1 MSAFPRCSLAAGSSP
16 VPDLQALIVDWGGVL
31 TSGLDDSMRAWC
43 ELDGIEYGAFRE
55 VMRTWLGADA
65 VANPIHALERGEV
78 EVPHFEEQLAAHLV
92 TVDGQPVQAAGLLAR
107 MVAGFA
113 HAPDRH
119 DVVRRARAS
128 GLKTGLLSNS
138 WGNDYPREEWDALF
152 DDVVISGEVGLRKPE
167 SEIFELAASRLGV
180 APQACVFVDD
190 LSPNVRGAVAAGMV
204 GVLHVT
210 VEQTRD
216 ELEALFGRPLR

>member
-1 MSAFPRCSLAAGSSP
+1 
-16 VPDLQALIVDWGGVL
+16 LQALIVDWGGVL
-31 TSGLDDSMRAWC
+31 TSGLDDSMRSWC
-43 ELDGIEYGAFRE
+43 ELDGIDYRAFRE
-55 VMRTWLGADA
+55 VMRSWLGAEA

-92 TVDGQPVQAAGLLAR
+92 TVDGQPVRAEGLLER
-107 MVAGFA
+107 MFAGFA
-113 HAPDRH
+113 HAPDMH
-119 DVVRRARAS
+119 DVVRRARGS

-167 SEIFELAASRLGV
+167 REIFELAVTRLGV
-180 APQACVFVDD
+180 PAGACVFVDD

-204 GVLHVT
+204 GVLHVS

-216 ELEALFGRPLR
+216 ELEALFGISLR